1 MDGSL
6 VDFSSTLRLLRWLAV
21 GLALPLAWV
30 WLRQRG
36 ATPRRRLAALT
47 R

>member
-1 MDGSL
+1 
-6 VDFSSTLRLLRWLAV
+6 VDFSSDAAAAAAGRRWRL
-21 GLALPLAWV
+21 LPLAWV

-36 ATPRRRLAALT
+36 ATAAPRLAM